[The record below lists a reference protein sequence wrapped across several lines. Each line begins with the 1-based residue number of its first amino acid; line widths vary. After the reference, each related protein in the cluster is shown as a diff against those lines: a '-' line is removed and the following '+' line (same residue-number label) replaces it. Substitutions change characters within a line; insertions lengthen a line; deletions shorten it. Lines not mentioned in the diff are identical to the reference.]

1 MLPHSFLLRATGLR
15 SITRTHALSVDPVD
29 SYYFNNLVILRICQ
43 HPGVEFPENRYVYT
57 PKKIPPNLYVA
68 FKSNYYWKMGVGLKL
83 NSKRFL
89 TVSFAI
95 LILVVGIAPQTF
107 AAEGIT
113 QISLS
118 TSVAKPGEKITIEF
132 EINAPQNA
140 DQKYGISVSFTGL
153 RLFQSFA
160 TKAELFEGN
169 QGVGKWRAIAT
180 IPTEIFTD
188 TYRINFKGLGP
199 GRPPRNLVPISN
211 VVPAISILGQ
221 SGPIYPQIE
230 ISNITTDKASYV
242 PGERIN
248 INFQSRILSGA
259 VNSEDENPTVLVKDT
274 KNNLILRATPRT
286 KPPIATGS
294 YESGNWSTSYLLPQD
309 MLSTQAQVEIRFPGS
324 SNFTFG
330 IAKGTVFSIQ
340 SLKNEIKILDIKL
353 NKSTYQPN
361 EPIQVTFK
369 TSSNGLLSNE
379 TNKPVLMLTDNEYSD
394 FGIATPAILTSGNIN
409 LGSWSAE
416 IKQVFKDG
424 DYFIA
429 FYNSEG
435 SIRETGP
442 LLRIRTIVNSSIT
455 CVKGKLTKKVTG
467 TSPKCPKGFKK
478 V

>member
-1 MLPHSFLLRATGLR
+1 MT
-15 SITRTHALSVDPVD
+15 
-29 SYYFNNLVILRICQ
+29 
-43 HPGVEFPENRYVYT
+43 PGVEFFRGRYVYT
-57 PKKIPPNLYVA
+57 PEKISPKLHVA
-68 FKSNYYWKMGVGLKL
+68 FESNYYWKMSVGLKR
-83 NSKRFL
+83 NIKRFF
-89 TVSFAI
+89 TVSLAI
-95 LILVVGIAPQTF
+95 LILAVGIPTQTF

-118 TSVAKPGEKITIEF
+118 TSVARPGEKITIEF

-153 RLFQSFA
+153 RLSQSFA
-160 TKAELFEGN
+160 AKAELFEGN

-180 IPTEIFTD
+180 IPTEVFND

-211 VVPAISILGQ
+211 VVPAISIIGQ

-230 ISNITTDKASYV
+230 ISNITTDKSSYV
-242 PGERIN
+242 PGERIT
-248 INFQSRILSGA
+248 INFQSQVLSGA
-259 VNSEDENPTVLVKDT
+259 VNTEDDSPTVLVKDT
-274 KNNLILRATPRT
+274 KNNLIIRATPRT

-369 TSSNGLLSNE
+369 TSSYGLLSSD

-409 LGSWSAE
+409 SGSWKAE
-416 IKQVFKDG
+416 IKQSYKDG

-435 SIRETGP
+435 SIRDTGP
-442 LLRIRTIVNSSIT
+442 LLKIRTIVNSSIT
-455 CVKGKLTKKVTG
+455 CTKGKTTKKFSG
-467 TSPKCPKGFKK
+467 ANSKCPKGYVKK
-478 V
+478 